1 VAEAVNG
8 LVRVG
13 DRGGEIGSIV
23 TDSRTLQPGDFF
35 IALRGDRF
43 DAHEF
48 VAEAFQRGA
57 IGAIVER
64 GFVGSAS
71 RPSTDARGALSD
83 VAGRNPADD
92 ARAGSADDMRRA
104 GSADDISRAGSAE
117 PTRPGIIEV
126 DDTTKALQDLAHAVR
141 RASGTKVVAI
151 TGSAGK
157 TTTKEAIAEFLSVR
171 YRVVK
176 NKGNLNN
183 HIGLPLSLLQL
194 RERPDV
200 AVMELGMNHAGEIST
215 LVAVAEPETRVWT
228 NVGDA
233 HIGFF
238 ASPDAIA
245 DAKAEILEGAG
256 KDHVLVCNA
265 DDPRVMARAARF
277 AGRTLTFGTSSGA
290 TVRAEEAQSLGIDG
304 MRTRITSPA
313 GDRVLQTSLL
323 GRGNLAN
330 VLAATAVALE
340 FAVPLDDIVAAAA
353 RLRPADRRG
362 AVRRLRG
369 GIVLIDDSYN
379 SSPSALAAALDVVA
393 RETRVSRKVAVLGE
407 MLELGE
413 HSLSLHRASGRT
425 AAAAGLR
432 LLFAIGGPPAR
443 ALADAAVEA
452 GMPASAVRYAERSEA
467 AARDIAAAINA
478 GDLVLVKGSRGTR
491 TDIVADRIAA
501 EFA

>member
-1 VAEAVNG
+1 MWRWHARRSRHGVSGCGLGEELRLTLGWVAEAVG
-8 LVRVG
+8 GHIRSG
-13 DRGGEIGSIV
+13 DRGGNIGNVVID
-23 TDSRTLQPGDFF
+23 TRTLQPGDFF
-35 IALRGDRF
+35 VALRGLRF
-43 DAHEF
+43 DGHHF
-48 VAEAFQRGA
+48 VGEALQKGA
-57 IGAIVER
+57 VGAIVER
-64 GFVGSAS
+64 RF
-71 RPSTDARGALSD
+71 
-83 VAGRNPADD
+83 
-92 ARAGSADDMRRA
+92 AGSKEQDPAYVRRA
-104 GSADDISRAGSAE
+104 IV
-117 PTRPGIIEV
+117 EV
-126 DDTTKALQDLAHAVR
+126 DDTTKALQDLAQAVR
-141 RASGTKVVAI
+141 KASGTKVIAI

-157 TTTKEAIAEFLSVR
+157 TSTKEAIAEFLSGR
-171 YRVVK
+171 FRVVR

-215 LVAVAEPETRVWT
+215 LVAIADPETRVWT

-245 DAKAEILEGAG
+245 DAKAEILERA
-256 KDHVLVCNA
+256 DSSDVLVCNA
-265 DDPRVMARAARF
+265 DDPRVMARAGAF
-277 AGRTLTFGTSSGA
+277 AGRTLTFGTSDRA
-290 TVRAEEAQSLGIDG
+290 TVRARDIEDLGIDG
-304 MRTRITSPA
+304 MRARVVAPA
-313 GDRVLQTSLL
+313 GERQIHTPLL

-330 VLAATAVALE
+330 VLAATAVALDLGTP
-340 FAVPLDDIVAAAA
+340 FDDIAAAAA
-353 RLRPADRRG
+353 RLKAADRRG
-362 AVRRLRG
+362 AVCRLRG

-379 SSPSALAAALDVVA
+379 SSPAALAAALDVMA

-413 HSLSLHRASGRT
+413 HSLALHRESGRA

-432 LLFAIGGPPAR
+432 LLFTIGGEPAR
-443 ALADAAVEA
+443 VLADAAIEA
-452 GMPASAVRYAERSEA
+452 GMPASAVRYVEKSEL
-467 AARDIAAAINA
+467 AARDVNDAIRA